1 MRVAP
6 PSSGVR
12 TVALPFS
19 TPIAEF
25 EVPKSKPQAIMETP
39 SSWSR
44 GYHICPR
51 AAACQTGLFFLGSAH
66 PMGWPGSGRFPAHRQ
81 LHTRQCGA
89 SLDAARASARFIPV
103 ANTKRGH
110 AMEYRLLGRS
120 GLKVSTITLGTMTM
134 GGKGDFAK
142 VGDVGV
148 AEARRQIDLCID
160 AGLNLLDTADVYSDG
175 ASEEIIGEALGG
187 KRKGGLLIATKA
199 RFATGEGPND
209 G

>member
-1 MRVAP
+1 MSVAS
-6 PSSGVR
+6 PSSGVS

-19 TPIAEF
+19 TPMAEF
-25 EVPKSKPQAIMETP
+25 EVPKSNPQAIMETP

-66 PMGWPGSGRFPAHRQ
+66 PMGWPGSGP
-81 LHTRQCGA
+81 LP
-89 SLDAARASARFIPV
+89 RASTTSHATRRRMDRCGSCQRPV

-160 AGLNLLDTADVYSDG
+160 AGVNLLDT
-175 ASEEIIGEALGG
+175 
-187 KRKGGLLIATKA
+187 
-199 RFATGEGPND
+199 
-209 G
+209 